1 MLYSIIIKVVQVS
14 LMNSEMFSDLI
25 KLYYKIIF

>member
-1 MLYSIIIKVVQVS
+1 MLYLIIIKVVQVS